1 MATPQFKKTKENH
14 FFVLKLVQIFSQ
26 EKKMGRGFFLEF
38 YKKKSE
44 GVVALA
50 HIGTTFSG
58 IFTDLESVNSR
69 KCPEMA
75 PQHVRLVK
83 GNTAC

>member
-1 MATPQFKKTKENH
+1 MATPQLKKTKENH
-14 FFVLKLVQIFSQ
+14 FFVLKLAQIFSQ
-26 EKKMGRGFFLEF
+26 EKKNGARFFLEF

-50 HIGTTFSG
+50 HIGTNFSG

-69 KCPEMA
+69 KGPEMT